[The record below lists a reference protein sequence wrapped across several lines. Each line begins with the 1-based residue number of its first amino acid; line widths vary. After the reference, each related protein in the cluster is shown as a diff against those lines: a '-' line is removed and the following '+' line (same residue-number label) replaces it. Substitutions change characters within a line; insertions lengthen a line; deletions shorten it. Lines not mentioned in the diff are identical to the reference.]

1 MNPGNPC
8 DVSTGPCEAD
18 DHSRR
23 DWIDPCEKHDWDC
36 LGGALGYWD
45 GRRSRRENYI
55 NFEIH
60 QPGGSSGKV
69 LRSTRQAIFDLDALA
84 LNIPEVAKPFPKAID
99 EGFRKLTI
107 TQEPDAVQL
116 RGLLCLGRE
125 RRGEEAASDRN

>member
-8 DVSTGPCEAD
+8 DVSTRPCEAD
-18 DHSRR
+18 DHSSR
-23 DWIDPCEKHDWDC
+23 DWIDRCDKHDWDC

-60 QPGGSSGKV
+60 QSVGSSGKV

-84 LNIPEVAKPFPKAID
+84 LNIPEVAKPLPKAID

-107 TQEPDAVQL
+107 TQEPNPID
-116 RGLLCLGRE
+116 LLCGLRLGSE
-125 RRGEEAASDRN
+125 RRGE